1 MPGGITTEVKTYQM
15 YVNGEWVASKSAKTF
30 PVYDPSTEEVI
41 AQVPDA
47 GSDDVDRAVAA
58 AKAAFEDGPW
68 ASTTAQERGR
78 VLFRLA
84 DRIRQN
90 LPALAELECRNTG
103 KPIVEAEFDIGDAA
117 TCFEYYG
124 GLATKVVGQVNP
136 VPDNAMSLTLKEPI
150 GIAGQIIPWN
160 YPLLM
165 AAWKLAPAIAAGCT
179 CVLKP
184 AEQTPLTALAFAN
197 YFEEAGLPPGVIN
210 CVNGLGEVVGT
221 ELTNSP
227 DIAKIAFTG
236 STQIGKL
243 VAKSALDTMKRLTLE
258 LGGKSANI
266 ILDDADFAK
275 AIPMA
280 VNACYLNNGQACI
293 AGSRLF
299 IPEDRLDE
307 VKQLVK
313 AAVAKVKVGDP
324 NDSDVTM
331 GPLVSQ
337 KQYQRVQSYIR
348 SGIEEGAE
356 VVIGGEG
363 HPEGLERG
371 NFVKPTV
378 FANVKPEMKIAR
390 EEIFGPVLSI
400 LTYKIEADAIR
411 MANDSEF
418 GLMAYV
424 SSSNPERAS
433 RVARQLQ
440 AGRVLINTL
449 NHDPLTPF
457 GGYKQSGIGRE
468 GGVYGLKEFLEPKA
482 IILG

>member
-1 MPGGITTEVKTYQM
+1 MRQFNQM
-15 YVNGEWVASKSAKTF
+15 YVNGAFVTPHGKATVDLVN
-30 PVYDPSTEEVI
+30 PTNNEVI
-41 AQVPDA
+41 GKVTLADET
-47 GSDDVDRAVAA
+47 DMRRAIAA
-58 AKAAFEDGPW
+58 AKKAFT
-68 ASTTAQERGR
+68 SFSQTTKEVRMDYLQRLHDSVSKR
-78 VLFRLA
+78 VGDLVQATVLEYGA
-84 DRIRQN
+84 PQDRAKGSN
-90 LPALAELECRNTG
+90 ALAANIFLHFKETLRKTDLSE
-103 KPIVEAEFDIGDAA
+103 
-117 TCFEYYG
+117 
-124 GLATKVVGQVNP
+124 VVGTSLVLLEP
-136 VPDNAMSLTLKEPI
+136 VGVV
-150 GIAGQIIPWN
+150 GIFTPWN
-160 YPLLM
+160 SS
-165 AAWKLAPAIAAGCT
+165 AGSIAIKVAPAIAAGCT
-179 CVLKP
+179 VVIKPSEMSAMQTQVLM
-184 AEQTPLTALAFAN
+184 ESFH
-197 YFEEAGLPPGVIN
+197 EAGLPPGVIN
-210 CVNGLGEVVGT
+210 FVNGLGEVVGT

-227 DIAKIAFTG
+227 DVAKIAFTG

-299 IPEDRLDE
+299 IPENRLDE
-307 VKQLVK
+307 VKQLLK

-378 FANVKPEMKIAR
+378 FANVRPEMKIAR

-400 LTYKIEADAIR
+400 LTYKTEADAIR
-411 MANDSEF
+411 MANESEF

>member
-1 MPGGITTEVKTYQM
+1 MRQFNQM
-15 YVNGEWVASKSAKTF
+15 YVNGAFVTPHGKAT
-30 PVYDPSTEEVI
+30 
-41 AQVPDA
+41 
-47 GSDDVDRAVAA
+47 VDLVNPTNNEAIGKVTLADETDMRQAIAA
-58 AKAAFEDGPW
+58 AKKAFT
-68 ASTTAQERGR
+68 SFSQTTKEVRMDYLQRLHDSVSKR
-78 VLFRLA
+78 VGDLVQATVLEYGA
-84 DRIRQN
+84 PQDRAKGSN
-90 LPALAELECRNTG
+90 ALAANIFLHFKETLRKTDLSE
-103 KPIVEAEFDIGDAA
+103 
-117 TCFEYYG
+117 
-124 GLATKVVGQVNP
+124 VVGTSLVLLEP
-136 VPDNAMSLTLKEPI
+136 VGVV
-150 GIAGQIIPWN
+150 GIFTPWN
-160 YPLLM
+160 
-165 AAWKLAPAIAAGCT
+165 ASAGSIAIKVAPAIAAGCT
-179 CVLKP
+179 VVIKPSEMSAMQTQVLM
-184 AEQTPLTALAFAN
+184 ESFH
-197 YFEEAGLPPGVIN
+197 EAGLPPGVIN
-210 CVNGLGEVVGT
+210 FVNGLGEVVGT

-227 DIAKIAFTG
+227 DVAKIAFTG

-266 ILDDADFAK
+266 ILDDADLAK

-280 VNACYLNNGQACI
+280 VNACYLNNGQACV

-299 IPEDRLDE
+299 VPENRLDE

-324 NDSDVTM
+324 NDGDVTM

-348 SGIEEGAE
+348 SGIEDGAE

-400 LTYKIEADAIR
+400 LTYKTEADAIR

>member
-1 MPGGITTEVKTYQM
+1 MREFNQM
-15 YVNGEWVASKSAKTF
+15 YVNGAFVTPHGKATVDLVN
-30 PVYDPSTEEVI
+30 PTNNEVI
-41 AQVPDA
+41 GKVTLADETDMRQA
-47 GSDDVDRAVAA
+47 IAA
-58 AKAAFEDGPW
+58 AKKAFTSFSQ
-68 ASTTAQERGR
+68 STKEVRMDYLQRLHDSVSKR
-78 VLFRLA
+78 VGDLVQATVLEYGA
-84 DRIRQN
+84 PQDRAKGSN
-90 LPALAELECRNTG
+90 ALAANIFLHFKETLRKTELSE
-103 KPIVEAEFDIGDAA
+103 
-117 TCFEYYG
+117 
-124 GLATKVVGQVNP
+124 VVGTSLVLLEP
-136 VPDNAMSLTLKEPI
+136 VGVV
-150 GIAGQIIPWN
+150 GIFTPWN
-160 YPLLM
+160 SS
-165 AAWKLAPAIAAGCT
+165 AGSIAIKVAPAIAAGCT
-179 CVLKP
+179 VVIKPSEMSAMQTQVLM
-184 AEQTPLTALAFAN
+184 ESFH
-197 YFEEAGLPPGVIN
+197 EAGLPPGVIN
-210 CVNGLGEVVGT
+210 FVNGLGEVVGT

-227 DIAKIAFTG
+227 DVAKIAFTG

-299 IPEDRLDE
+299 IPENRLDE

-324 NDSDVTM
+324 NDIDVTM

-378 FANVKPEMKIAR
+378 FANVKPGMKIAR

-400 LTYKIEADAIR
+400 LSYKTEADAIQ

-468 GGVYGLKEFLEPKA
+468 GGVHGLKEFLEPQA

>member
-1 MPGGITTEVKTYQM
+1 MRQFNQM
-15 YVNGEWVASKSAKTF
+15 YVNGAFVTPHGKATVDLVN
-30 PVYDPSTEEVI
+30 PTNNEVI
-41 AQVPDA
+41 GKVTLADETDMRQA
-47 GSDDVDRAVAA
+47 IAA
-58 AKAAFEDGPW
+58 AKKAFT
-68 ASTTAQERGR
+68 SFSQTTKEVRMGYLQRLHDSVSKRVGDLVQATVLEYGAPRDRAQGS
-78 VLFRLA
+78 
-84 DRIRQN
+84 N
-90 LPALAELECRNTG
+90 ALAANTFLHF
-103 KPIVEAEFDIGDAA
+103 KETLRKTDLTE
-117 TCFEYYG
+117 
-124 GLATKVVGQVNP
+124 VVGTSLVLLEP
-136 VPDNAMSLTLKEPI
+136 VGVV
-150 GIAGQIIPWN
+150 GIFTPWN
-160 YPLLM
+160 SS
-165 AAWKLAPAIAAGCT
+165 AGSIAIKVAPAIAAGCT
-179 CVLKP
+179 VVIKPSEMSAMQTQVLM
-184 AEQTPLTALAFAN
+184 ESFH
-197 YFEEAGLPPGVIN
+197 EAGLPPGVIN
-210 CVNGLGEVVGT
+210 FVNGLGEVVGT

-227 DIAKIAFTG
+227 DVAKIAFTG

-299 IPEDRLDE
+299 VPENRLDE

-378 FANVKPEMKIAR
+378 FSNVKPEMKIAR

-400 LTYKIEADAIR
+400 LTYKTEADAIR

-418 GLMAYV
+418 GLYAYV
-424 SSSNPERAS
+424 SSSNPERANCM
-433 RVARQLQ
+433 ARQLQ

-468 GGVYGLKEFLEPKA
+468 GGVYGLKGFLEPKA
-482 IILG
+482 IILE

>member
-1 MPGGITTEVKTYQM
+1 MRQFTQM
-15 YVNGEWVASKSAKTF
+15 YVNGAFVTPHGKAIVDLVNPTNN
-30 PVYDPSTEEVI
+30 EVI
-41 AQVPDA
+41 GKVTLADEIDA
-47 GSDDVDRAVAA
+47 RQAIAA
-58 AKAAFEDGPW
+58 AKK
-68 ASTTAQERGR
+68 
-78 VLFRLA
+78 
-84 DRIRQN
+84 
-90 LPALAELECRNTG
+90 ALASFSQTTKEVRMDYLQRLHDSVSKRVGDLVQATVLEYGAPQDRAKGSN
-103 KPIVEAEFDIGDAA
+103 ALAA
-117 TCFEYYG
+117 NIFLHFKETLKKTDLTE
-124 GLATKVVGQVNP
+124 VVGTSQVLLEP
-136 VPDNAMSLTLKEPI
+136 VGVV
-150 GIAGQIIPWN
+150 GIFTPWN
-160 YPLLM
+160 SS
-165 AAWKLAPAIAAGCT
+165 AGSIAIKVAPAIAAGCT
-179 CVLKP
+179 VVIKPSEMSAMQTQVLM
-184 AEQTPLTALAFAN
+184 ESFH
-197 YFEEAGLPPGVIN
+197 EAGLPPGVIN
-210 CVNGLGEVVGT
+210 FVTGLGEVVGT
-221 ELTNSP
+221 VLTNSP
-227 DIAKIAFTG
+227 DVAKIAFTG

-243 VAKSALDTMKRLTLE
+243 VAKNALDTMKRLTLE

-299 IPEDRLDE
+299 VPENRLDE

-313 AAVAKVKVGDP
+313 AAVAEVKVGDP

-348 SGIEEGAE
+348 SGIDEGAE

-363 HPEGLERG
+363 RPQGLERG

-400 LTYKIEADAIR
+400 LTYKTEADAIR

-424 SSSNPERAS
+424 NSSNPERAS

-449 NHDPLTPF
+449 NHDPLAPF

-468 GGVYGLKEFLEPKA
+468 GGVYGLKEYLEPKA

>member
-1 MPGGITTEVKTYQM
+1 MRQFNQI
-15 YVNGEWVASKSAKTF
+15 YVNGAFVTPHGKATVDLVN
-30 PVYDPSTEEVI
+30 PTNNEVI
-41 AQVPDA
+41 GKVTLADETDMRQATAAARKAFTSFSQTTKEVRMDYLQRLHDSVSKRVGDLVQATVLEYGAPQDRAKGSNALAANIFLHFKETLRKTDLTEVVGTSQVLLEPVGVVGIFTPWNSSA
-47 GSDDVDRAVAA
+47 GSIA
-58 AKAAFEDGPW
+58 
-68 ASTTAQERGR
+68 
-78 VLFRLA
+78 
-84 DRIRQN
+84 I
-90 LPALAELECRNTG
+90 
-103 KPIVEAEFDIGDAA
+103 
-117 TCFEYYG
+117 
-124 GLATKVVGQVNP
+124 KV
-136 VPDNAMSLTLKEPI
+136 
-150 GIAGQIIPWN
+150 
-160 YPLLM
+160 
-165 AAWKLAPAIAAGCT
+165 APAIAAGCT
-179 CVLKP
+179 VVIKPSEMSAMQTQVLM
-184 AEQTPLTALAFAN
+184 ESFH
-197 YFEEAGLPPGVIN
+197 EAGLPPGVIN
-210 CVNGLGEVVGT
+210 FVNGLGEVIGT

-227 DIAKIAFTG
+227 DVAKIAFTG

-299 IPEDRLDE
+299 VPENRLDE

-324 NDSDVTM
+324 NDGDVTM

-337 KQYQRVQSYIR
+337 KQYQRVQNYIR

-363 HPEGLERG
+363 HPKGLERG

-400 LTYKIEADAIR
+400 LTYKTEGDAIR

>member
-1 MPGGITTEVKTYQM
+1 MDYLQRLHDSVSKRVGDLVQATVLEYGAPQDRAKGSNALAANIFLHFKETLRKTDLTEVVGT
-15 YVNGEWVASKSAKTF
+15 S
-30 PVYDPSTEEVI
+30 
-41 AQVPDA
+41 QVLLESVGVVGIFTPWNSSA
-47 GSDDVDRAVAA
+47 GSIAI
-58 AKAAFEDGPW
+58 KA
-68 ASTTAQERGR
+68 
-78 VLFRLA
+78 
-84 DRIRQN
+84 
-90 LPALAELECRNTG
+90 
-103 KPIVEAEFDIGDAA
+103 
-117 TCFEYYG
+117 
-124 GLATKVVGQVNP
+124 
-136 VPDNAMSLTLKEPI
+136 
-150 GIAGQIIPWN
+150 
-160 YPLLM
+160 
-165 AAWKLAPAIAAGCT
+165 APAIAAGCSVVIKPSEMSAMQT
-179 CVLKP
+179 QVLM
-184 AEQTPLTALAFAN
+184 ESFH
-197 YFEEAGLPPGVIN
+197 EAGLPPGVIN
-210 CVNGLGEVVGT
+210 FVNGLGEVVGT

-227 DIAKIAFTG
+227 DVAKIAFTG

-299 IPEDRLDE
+299 VPENRLDE

-313 AAVAKVKVGDP
+313 AAVAEVKVGDP

-348 SGIEEGAE
+348 SGIDEGAE

-363 HPEGLERG
+363 RPQGLERG

-400 LTYKIEADAIR
+400 LTHKTEADAIR

-418 GLMAYV
+418 GLIANV
-424 SSSNPERAS
+424 NSTNPERERS
-433 RVARQLQ
+433 
-440 AGRVLINTL
+440 
-449 NHDPLTPF
+449 
-457 GGYKQSGIGRE
+457 GGPIFACMRRNYHVDLFRHKQPNESSFCKI
-468 GGVYGLKEFLEPKA
+468 
-482 IILG
+482 

>member
-1 MPGGITTEVKTYQM
+1 MRQFNQM
-15 YVNGEWVASKSAKTF
+15 YVNGAFVTPHGKATVDLVN
-30 PVYDPSTEEVI
+30 PTNNEVI
-41 AQVPDA
+41 GKVTLADEIDA
-47 GSDDVDRAVAA
+47 RQAIAA
-58 AKAAFEDGPW
+58 AKK
-68 ASTTAQERGR
+68 
-78 VLFRLA
+78 
-84 DRIRQN
+84 
-90 LPALAELECRNTG
+90 ALASFSQTTKEVRMDYLQRLHDSVSMRVGDLVQATVLEYGAPQDRAKGSN
-103 KPIVEAEFDIGDAA
+103 ALAA
-117 TCFEYYG
+117 NIFLHFKETLKKTDLTEVAG
-124 GLATKVVGQVNP
+124 TSQVLLEPVGVVGIF
-136 VPDNAMSLTLKEPI
+136 T
-150 GIAGQIIPWN
+150 PWN
-160 YPLLM
+160 SS
-165 AAWKLAPAIAAGCT
+165 AGSIAIKVAPAIAAGCT
-179 CVLKP
+179 VVIKPSEMSAMQTQVLM
-184 AEQTPLTALAFAN
+184 ESFH
-197 YFEEAGLPPGVIN
+197 EAGLPPGVIN
-210 CVNGLGEVVGT
+210 FVTGLGEVVGT

-227 DIAKIAFTG
+227 DVAKIAFTG

-243 VAKSALDTMKRLTLE
+243 VAKNALDTMKRLTLE

-299 IPEDRLDE
+299 VPENRLDE

-313 AAVAKVKVGDP
+313 AAVAEVKVGDP

-348 SGIEEGAE
+348 SGIDEGAE

-363 HPEGLERG
+363 HPQGLERG

-400 LTYKIEADAIR
+400 LTYKTEADAIR

-424 SSSNPERAS
+424 NSSNPERAS

-449 NHDPLTPF
+449 NHDPLAPF
-457 GGYKQSGIGRE
+457 GGYKLSGIGRE
-468 GGVYGLKEFLEPKA
+468 GGVYGLKEYLEPKA